1 MALIIIKS
9 APFPVAVKQ
18 PIQTACEA
26 VDDAV
31 GNGPVRIFQA
41 QPCYHEENKTEKAAG
56 CVPIGIEKHSGEHKQ
71 VDSC

>member
-1 MALIIIKS
+1 MALNIIKS

-41 QPCYHEENKTEKAAG
+41 QPCYYEENKTEKAAG
-56 CVPIGIEKHSGEHKQ
+56 CVPVGIEKHGSEHKQ
-71 VDSC
+71 VDPC